1 MAEMIQPYMDKYY
14 SHKYVRTMIL
24 KQTEEEMEDMDK
36 EREIEMKQHPEWFM
50 PPGMDM
56 GGSPGQSEQQQ

>member
-1 MAEMIQPYMDKYY
+1 MDKYY